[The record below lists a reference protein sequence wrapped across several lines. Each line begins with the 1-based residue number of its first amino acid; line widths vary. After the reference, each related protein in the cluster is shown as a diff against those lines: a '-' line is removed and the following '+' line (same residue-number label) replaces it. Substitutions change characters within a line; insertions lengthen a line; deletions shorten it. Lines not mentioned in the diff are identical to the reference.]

1 MFNNAGYI
9 VTGFYDSTDGMRQAS
24 NLECN
29 AAAAAAITHH
39 FLALLLKSRKRG
51 CIVFTSSVVAYIPSP
66 FAAMYGA
73 TKAFLSNL
81 AASLAVEVCVFRMDV

>member
-9 VTGFYDSTDGMRQAS
+9 VTGFYDSTDDKRQAS

-29 AAAAAAITHH
+29 ATAAATITHH
-39 FLALLLKSRKRG
+39 FLALLLKARKRG

-81 AASLAVEVCVFRMDV
+81 AASLAVEVCETVLCI